1 MRICYIT
8 SQTPY
13 GTGEQFI
20 LPEVL
25 KLKEKNNDVI
35 IIPIKPEAKLA
46 AGKEPEAIA
55 KDTIYIPLFAFKVF
69 AKSLGYFLSH
79 PAKVFNIVFKIFKYS
94 GTFKKVLKNLA
105 VLPKGIVTGIIISKK
120 NIDHIHCHW
129 ASTPSTVGYIAAS
142 ISNTSWSFTSHRWDI
157 AENNMLVEKAKTAKF
172 IRVIDDPGYNEMI
185 GFIGEENKNKCTKIH
200 VGVNMS
206 SSSEFFREK
215 RDNFII
221 VMAANFIDKKGH
233 IYLLKSLINIKDKGY
248 KVYCHFYGDGPLEES
263 LKNKAKEYNVDDM
276 VSFDGK
282 IAHDKLIKQ
291 YTDGKVDCVVLPSIV
306 TEDGEKEGIPVSLM
320 EAMAAKVPV
329 ISTNTGGIYELLR
342 DNCGILIEQKN
353 AKQLEEGIEKLINSK
368 ELQKQIA
375 ENGYKMVINEFYIS
389 TIVDRMAK
397 LFKD

>member
-129 ASTPSTVGYIAAS
+129 SSTPSTVGYIAAS

>member
-20 LPEVL
+20 LPEIL
-25 KLKEKNNDVI
+25 KLKEKSNDVI
-35 IIPIKPEAKLA
+35 IIPIKPEVKLA
-46 AGKEPEAIA
+46 AGKEPEAVS
-55 KDTIYIPLFAFKVF
+55 KDTIYIPLFSFKVF
-69 AKSLGYFLSH
+69 IKSFGYFLSH
-79 PAKVFNIVFKIFKYS
+79 PGKIFNIISKILKYS
-94 GTFKKVLKNLA
+94 GTLTKILKNLV
-105 VLPKGIVTGIIISKK
+105 VLPKGIVTGIVISKK

-129 ASTPSTVGYIAAS
+129 ASTPATVGYIAAN

-157 AENNMLVEKAKTAKF
+157 AENNMLVEKARTAKF
-172 IRVIDDPGYNEMI
+172 IRVIDDPGYNEMV
-185 GFIGEENKNKCTKIH
+185 GFIGEGNKSKCKKIH

-215 RDNFII
+215 RDDFII
-221 VMAANFIDKKGH
+221 VMAANFIEKKGH
-233 IYLLKSLINIKDKGY
+233 IYLLKSLINIKNKGY
-248 KVYCHFYGDGPLEES
+248 KVYCHFYGDGPLEQS
-263 LKNKAKEYNVDDM
+263 LKDKAKEYNVDDM
-276 VSFDGK
+276 ISFDGK

-320 EAMAAKVPV
+320 EAMAAKIPV

-342 DNCGILIEQKN
+342 DNCGILIEEKN
-353 AKQLEEGIEKLINSK
+353 SKQLEEGIEKLISSK

-375 ENGYKMVINEFYIS
+375 DDGYNMVINDFYIS
-389 TIVDRMAK
+389 NVVDRMLK

>member
-79 PAKVFNIVFKIFKYS
+79 PAKVFNIVSKIFKYS
-94 GTFKKVLKNLA
+94 GTLKKVLKNLA

-157 AENNMLVEKAKTAKF
+157 AENNMLVEKARTAKF

-233 IYLLKSLINIKDKGY
+233 IYLLKSLINIKNKGY